1 MVPVTKAMVRAA
13 RPALCA
19 FLLLVGLTGPVLAAP
34 PATER
39 EVEHLLRVVETSS
52 CGFLRNDSRY
62 GGRLA
67 AAFFRGKFH
76 SARDRINTTE
86 EFIGEMLPKKGDR
99 YVVDCAADEP
109 ESGESWLKSALA
121 AYRRTEMARR

>member
-1 MVPVTKAMVRAA
+1 LLALVLGAA
-13 RPALCA
+13 GPA
-19 FLLLVGLTGPVLAAP
+19 LAAP

-62 GGRLA
+62 SGRLTA
-67 AAFFRGKFH
+67 AYFRGKFQQAREH
-76 SARDRINTTE
+76 IASAE
-86 EFIGEMLPKKGDR
+86 EFIGEMLPRKGDR
-99 YVVDCAADEP
+99 YAVECAAGEP